1 MNRRE
6 IIERLS
12 AAVRHASSDG
22 DHARARRLAALR
34 REILGSMSREAA
46 AAPGEALAAVPR
58 PRPVPKQERLD
69 WL

>member
-12 AAVRHASSDG
+12 AAVRNASTAG
-22 DHARARRLAALR
+22 DHAQARRLAALR
-34 REILGSMSREAA
+34 REILGSMSPERAA
-46 AAPGEALAAVPR
+46 TSRQALVAVPR
-58 PRPVPKQERLD
+58 PRPVPKQENVD

>member
-1 MNRRE
+1 VNRRE

-12 AAVRHASSDG
+12 AAVRSASTDG

-34 REILGSMSREAA
+34 REILGSTSRQPTATSGQA
-46 AAPGEALAAVPR
+46 FVAVPH
-58 PRPVPKQERLD
+58 PRPVPKQEKLD